1 MSLKIDRL
9 QLEIIINNDQSRMK
23 LRELENNMKSLKK
36 EMKKVPEGSAEWNKM
51 SDRLKSMQQQHD
63 KVINSIGLHGL
74 SLKELSQRQKELN
87 MMMRNMDPRLPQYKE
102 LEKQYNAIS
111 KRQGELRSEM
121 KKTGSS
127 ISKISDNFNK
137 YFGKVTA
144 GIASLTAVFF
154 SFRKLIQG
162 SAELSDKMADVR
174 KTTGLAAEGVKELYT
189 ELKQIDTRS
198 SRSELLDLARIAG
211 KLGVEGKEDILG
223 FVRAADQI
231 NVALSEDLGGD
242 AEEAIRQVGKL
253 VDIFKVKDTY
263 GLESGMLRVGSAIN
277 ALGAA
282 SSANEPFLIEFA
294 KRFGG
299 IAPNA
304 GISVQ
309 DVLGLAATL
318 DQLGQTSE
326 VSTTA
331 LGKLMVNMGKDV
343 PMFADVAGKSVEEF
357 SKLLKED
364 ANEALIAVL
373 EGSKSNKK
381 GLEGMAES
389 LNKLG
394 VDGSRAVGV
403 VGVLS
408 NNIDILRK
416 QQELSNDE
424 FAKGTSITDEY
435 NIKNE
440 TLGALL
446 DKINKKLAGLFI
458 NSSIMEGLKSLV
470 QGFAELIGVG
480 EKQDDILT
488 RLKNN
493 NGLMSLIKLLVH
505 ATATYAGYVAGL
517 KLTALWEKIVIALK
531 KDSVLWHKLEIIQKK
546 ANIIITNAS
555 IVVTQLYAAAT
566 MLLSRNIKGAAQA
579 MRILKTT
586 MAGTPWGA
594 LIAAV
599 AALGTTIYLYSTKMD
614 LAAKKAKLFNDV
626 KQETITKI
634 ADEKSKIEPLLR
646 TLADKDAA
654 DERRLA
660 AYNELKKI
668 APDILKNIDFE
679 TAKITN
685 LTLAYTNHIAQLER
699 GKQIDLFKT
708 QLSDLIAQEDQLN
721 DSIKLQ
727 EQAVAEAENTYK
739 RLQSAS
745 NSRAI
750 TGAIWSLDQ
759 ESDKLDEL
767 KAELI
772 ELQSLK
778 ESVFSEIGI
787 LEEKNNAYEK
797 QRLLDDYYAS
807 IKEHENNRRLNSKS
821 SHQQELDAIDEY
833 YDALYQKAVDAG
845 IKGDDLEVIKNE
857 LEVQRKQEY
866 DAKQLKIEE
875 KTQQDLIKLKQSY
888 GIDMTA
894 ELRDAEMT
902 ILQGNYKDKLLNEE
916 EFQIAKQHIID
927 KYPNADEKQLAEKKR
942 LLDDYYNAIDKH
954 ENDLWLESFTRDQQ
968 QLMAIDEKYDAL
980 YQKAVDAGIKGD
992 ELEDIQNVLDFQREQ
1007 EYKAKELEIEEKTQQ
1022 DLINL
1027 KQSYGIDMTAELM
1040 DAEMIILQGIYN
1052 DKLLNEEEFQIAKQ
1066 HIIDKYAD
1074 EETKRKKKTAIT
1086 QEQIDQWQADG
1097 KMQILNATSDLTQSL
1112 FKSDSIAGRV
1122 AASAMAIINT
1132 WAAASAA
1139 LAPPPLGM
1147 GPVYGV
1153 PYAIAAVAS
1162 GLANVAKIN
1171 SVQFA
1176 SGKYDVIGATDKRTY
1191 SAGFSPKATTG
1202 IYEKPTLIGGLG
1214 LVGERAPELVVDG
1227 PTLSNIRINAPQIIE
1242 AIHYM
1247 RVPQYGSGNYPSTP
1261 YRSVAATVQPQ
1272 TETRQDMYSPEI
1284 IEVLNKV
1291 LEAVQKPTRAN
1302 VVYTDL
1308 KRVENEMMF
1317 VNKFIGKEW

>member
-121 KKTGSS
+121 KRTGSS
-127 ISKISDNFNK
+127 ISNLSGNFKK
-137 YFGKVTA
+137 YFGIVSA

-154 SFRKLIQG
+154 SFKKLIQG

-231 NVALSEDLGGD
+231 NVALSEDLGGN

-277 ALGAA
+277 ALGAD
-282 SSANEPFLIEFA
+282 STANEPYLVEFA

-304 GISVQ
+304 DISVQ

-318 DQLGQTSE
+318 DQLGQTTE

-403 VGVLS
+403 IGVLS

-416 QQELSNDE
+416 QQKLSNDE
-424 FAKGTSITDEY
+424 FAKGTSLTDEF

-493 NGLMSLIKLLVH
+493 NGLMSLIKLLVL

-517 KLTALWEKIVIALK
+517 KLTALWDEIVIALK
-531 KDSVLWHKLEIIQKK
+531 KKSVLWHKLEIIQKK
-546 ANIIITNAS
+546 ANIIITEAS

-579 MRILKTT
+579 MRILKVT

-594 LIAAV
+594 LITAV

-626 KQETITKI
+626 NKEAITKL

-646 TLADKDAA
+646 ILADKDVA
-654 DERRLA
+654 DQRRLA

-668 APDILKNIDFE
+668 APDILNNIDFE
-679 TAKITN
+679 TAKITD
-685 LTLAYTNHIAQLER
+685 LTLAYTYYIAQLER
-699 GKQIDLFKT
+699 EIKTDLYKT
-708 QLSDLIAQEDQLN
+708 QISDLIAQEDLLK

-727 EQAVAEAENTYK
+727 EQSVAKAAKNYK
-739 RLQSAS
+739 LLQSAS
-745 NSRAI
+745 NDAAIAGAASAALSLSRA
-750 TGAIWSLDQ
+750 Q
-759 ESDKLDEL
+759 DKLDEL
-767 KAELI
+767 KEELI
-772 ELQSLK
+772 EVISLK
-778 ESVFSEIGI
+778 ESVFSKLGENVEKAFVGPVIPEFA
-787 LEEKNNAYEK
+787 LPVVETEEERLLREAKEKAEKERLKREAEEKA
-797 QRLLDDYYAS
+797 A
-807 IKEHENNRRLNSKS
+807 
-821 SHQQELDAIDEY
+821 
-833 YDALYQKAVDAG
+833 
-845 IKGDDLEVIKNE
+845 
-857 LEVQRKQEY
+857 
-866 DAKQLKIEE
+866 EE
-875 KTQQDLIKLKQSY
+875 KAAY
-888 GIDMTA
+888 
-894 ELRDAEMT
+894 
-902 ILQGNYKDKLLNEE
+902 
-916 EFQIAKQHIID
+916 
-927 KYPNADEKQLAEKKR
+927 EKQLAEKKR
-942 LLDDYYNAIDKH
+942 LLDDYYTSINKL
-954 ENDLWLESFTRDQQ
+954 ENDRWLKSFTKDQQ
-968 QLMAIDEKYDAL
+968 ELIAIDEKYDAL

-992 ELEDIQNVLDFQREQ
+992 ELEAIKNDLELQRKQ
-1007 EYKAKELEIEEKTQQ
+1007 EYADKQLEIEEKTQQ
-1022 DLINL
+1022 DIIAL
-1027 KQSYGIDMTAELM
+1027 KQSYGIDVTAELM
-1040 DAEMIILQGIYN
+1040 DAEMTILQGIYN

-1086 QEQIDQWQADG
+1086 QEQIDQWQAGG
-1097 KMQILNATSDLTQSL
+1097 KMELLNATSDLVQSL
-1112 FKSDSIAGRV
+1112 SKSDSTAGRV
-1122 AASAMAIINT
+1122 AASGMAIINT

-1153 PYAIAAVAS
+1153 PYAVAAIAS

-1261 YRSVAATVQPQ
+1261 SRSVAATVQPQ

-1284 IEVLNKV
+1284 IQVLNKV

-1317 VNKFIGKEW
+1317 VNKFIGK